1 MNREYLLDPKKWAT
15 TFPEPSQPWMP
26 PQRATPGLH
35 NLETSMHMKKQK
47 FFIEV
52 CLKERITFPRQICI
66 IPLVPKDFSE
76 TAHDPLPKNFLS
88 FHHRRQLK
96 QLNPCLSQHQIS
108 GKLPKLYPCLSQ
120 HQNTKLSLGR
130 RVGGRESTKCTE
142 QVCSV
147 RNPLKIWPQISF
159 LSPIKRIWDEMNP
172 LSLSSE
178 TYTSLL

>member
-1 MNREYLLDPKKWAT
+1 
-15 TFPEPSQPWMP
+15 MP

-96 QLNPCLSQHQIS
+96 HQSQGNFSNFTPVSHNIKSQAN
-108 GKLPKLYPCLSQ
+108 LPNFTSVS
-120 HQNTKLSLGR
+120 H
-130 RVGGRESTKCTE
+130 STKTPNYLLVDGWE
-142 QVCSV
+142 GG
-147 RNPLKIWPQISF
+147 
-159 LSPIKRIWDEMNP
+159 
-172 LSLSSE
+172 SLPNAPNRCVQCGIH
-178 TYTSLL
+178 